1 MRTIASAPYRPPDTA
16 RCSFAWPSPTTSARV
31 RYGKR
36 TLAEAVR
43 EVVLEELP
51 AQGGEGGVIAIDG
64 AGRIV
69 MEFNTEGMFRA
80 SRVAGEGPVVEIY
93 RPHSAR

>member
-1 MRTIASAPYRPPDTA
+1 MGLQVIEMRARPVNLGGNVVSGPM
-16 RCSFAWPSPTTSARV
+16 
-31 RYGKR
+31 GEI
-36 TLAEAVR
+36 LAESRLAD
-43 EVVLEELP
+43 
-51 AQGGEGGVIAIDG
+51 DG

-93 RPHSAR
+93 RPHSAT